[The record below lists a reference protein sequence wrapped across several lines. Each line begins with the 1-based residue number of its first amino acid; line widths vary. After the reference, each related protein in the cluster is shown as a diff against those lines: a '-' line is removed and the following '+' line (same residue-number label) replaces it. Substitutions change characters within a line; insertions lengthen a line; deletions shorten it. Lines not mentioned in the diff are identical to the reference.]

1 MKKLLLALLIA
12 VSAPA
17 FADKFV
23 IERGQA
29 DDLNSPNNSGTW
41 YMKGVIDVNKNLAV
55 DASVQTTQ
63 VDNTNTVSSRADIGV
78 VPKFNI
84 YGPVNGYT
92 RLAVGEKYSSTGSFS
107 FYSIEPGVT
116 AGLGRGFT
124 GQVGWRFRNA
134 FNTANNDTTRTLRTG
149 VSYDLTK
156 KDTVGVRLDNV
167 RGDQQQ
173 NIWNLN
179 YARSF

>member
-17 FADKFV
+17 FADKFIV
-23 IERGQA
+23 ERSFV
-29 DDLNSPNNSGTW
+29 DDLASPNNANAL

-55 DASVQTTQ
+55 DASLQTTQ
-63 VDNTNTVSSRADIGV
+63 VDNTHTISSRGDIGV
-78 VPKFNI
+78 IPKFNV

-92 RLAVGEKYSSTGSFS
+92 RVAIGEKYSSSGSFA
-107 FYSIEPGVT
+107 FYSIEPGVN
-116 AGLGRGFT
+116 ANLGYGFT

-134 FNTANNDTTRTLRTG
+134 FNTANNDTTRTWRTG
-149 VSYDLTK
+149 VSYDVTK
-156 KDTVGVRLDNV
+156 KDTVGIRLDNV